1 MIDVK
6 KTIHLFTQ
14 YGFDEGEHTNDYLV
28 FISKDGY
35 FRNVEIVVV
44 NERISDEEINKA
56 AYEEI
61 GFSVRIRRFDSMDS
75 IHAAL
80 FQGFF
85 NIQSTNRKTAS
96 EYQHFCKEQE
106 NKIGSPYGYVS
117 GSYYENGL
125 QFSSTTTN
133 SVVNRIVE
141 YLTTSGN
148 QLVIL
153 EASAGFGKTC
163 TSYEVI
169 NELITRFPL
178 RIPLLAELSK
188 NRAASIFRYVLL
200 SEIDQK
206 FSNLSSELV
215 ISEIH
220 SGNIILIVDGFDEL
234 LSKEPQNNLDSDK
247 SSKEAQ
253 TMLDTIA
260 NLFPEAEN
268 TKILLTTR
276 KSSIFV
282 GDTFENW
289 VDTHLQNCNVTRIQ
303 LSEPSLKDWIGFEK
317 AELLRKKGIEVNY
330 ILNPVLLSVLRNE
343 DEEVIQS
350 KYTSNDSIIEKYL
363 DLLLQ
368 RERRR
373 QDLRLSKDEQLTIM
387 SFLAAQMVQFD
398 ISSDSVEFI
407 GELLDDAIEN
417 TAISFFDRYN
427 EGIDRV
433 PTRKEFI
440 AKLSHHALLD
450 RVSMT
455 NNNIGFINDFI
466 FGEMIIRALKNSYLL
481 PKEISGKY
489 LDLAVTTCSAA
500 SLGKKR
506 MFYDLVKPQL
516 VIDES
521 AQRRLNAIIKLSMP
535 IEMSFEEDYFDSLTV
550 GQNIAII
557 SPNTFVNCVFSDCI
571 FIKCTINSDAFY
583 SCLFQGCSFFDCDFQ
598 RGVLPGNP
606 LMFFSCTGHQ
616 SFLDVLS
623 HEEVIEEPPSKD
635 YARIV
640 LEQFWMPGY
649 DRAVPKRAYETIFKG
664 VNPNE
669 RQEIANSIDQLLREG
684 ILEKKM
690 HNIWLNFEKIARI
703 KEILHR

>member
-14 YGFDEGEHTNDYLV
+14 YGFDEGEHTDDYLV

-44 NERISDEEINKA
+44 NESISDEEINKSV
-56 AYEEI
+56 YEEI

-80 FQGFF
+80 FEGFF
-85 NIQSTNRKTAS
+85 NIQNTNRKTAS
-96 EYQHFCKEQE
+96 EYQRFCEEQE

-117 GSYYENGL
+117 GNYYENGL
-125 QFSSTTTN
+125 QINSTASFT
-133 SVVNRIVE
+133 VVNRIVE

-169 NELITRFPL
+169 NELITQFPL

-206 FSNLSSELV
+206 FSNLSSDVV

-234 LSKEPQNNLDSDK
+234 LSKEPQNNVDSDK
-247 SSKEAQ
+247 ANKEAQ

-268 TKILLTTR
+268 TKVLLTTR

-289 VDTHLQNCNVTRIQ
+289 VNTHLQNCNVTRIQ
-303 LSEPSLKDWIGFEK
+303 LSEPSLKDWIGSEK
-317 AELLRKKGIEVNY
+317 SELLRKKGIEVNY

-343 DEEVIQS
+343 DEEAIKS
-350 KYTSNDSIIEKYL
+350 KYSSNDSIIEKYL
-363 DLLLQ
+363 ELLLQ
-368 RERRR
+368 RERMR
-373 QDLRLSKDEQLTIM
+373 QDLRLTQYEQLTIM
-387 SFLAAQMVQFD
+387 SRLAAQMVQFD

-407 GELLDDAIEN
+407 SEILDDAIEN
-417 TAISFFDRYN
+417 TTINFMDRYY

-433 PTRKEFI
+433 PTQKEFI

-466 FGEMIIRALKNSYLL
+466 FGEMIIRALTHNYLS
-481 PKEISGKY
+481 PKELSGKY

-500 SLGKKR
+500 SLSKKR
-506 MFYDLVKPQL
+506 KFYDLVKSQL
-516 VIDES
+516 VNDES

-535 IEMSFEEDYFDSLTV
+535 IEMSFQEDYFDSLSV
-550 GQNIAII
+550 GQNVVFDK
-557 SPNTFVNCVFSDCI
+557 PNTFVNCVFSDCV
-571 FIKCTINSDAFY
+571 FIKCTINTDAFY

-598 RGVLPGNP
+598 KGSLPSNP
-606 LMFFSCTGHQ
+606 LMFFSCVGNQT
-616 SFLDVLS
+616 FLDVLS
-623 HEEVIEEPPSKD
+623 HEEVIEDTPAKD

-664 VNPNE
+664 VDPNE
-669 RQEIANSIDQLLREG
+669 RQEISNSIDQLLRDG

-690 HNIWLNFEKIARI
+690 HNICLNFDKIAKI

>member
-14 YGFDEGEHTNDYLV
+14 YGFIEGEHTDDFLV
-28 FISKDGY
+28 FFSKEGY

-44 NERISDEEINKA
+44 NDAISDDEINKIT
-56 AYEEI
+56 YEEI

-80 FQGFF
+80 FEGFF
-85 NIQSTNRKTAS
+85 NIQSTNKKTAS
-96 EYQHFCKEQE
+96 EYKHFCEEQE
-106 NKIGSPYGYVS
+106 LKIGAPYGYVS
-117 GSYYENGL
+117 GDFYENGL
-125 QFSSTTTN
+125 QFSCAAN
-133 SVVNRIVE
+133 GSVVNRIVE
-141 YLTTSGN
+141 YLTKSGN

-169 NELITRFPL
+169 NELIKHFPL

-188 NRAASIFRYVLL
+188 NRTASIFRYVLL

-206 FSNLSSELV
+206 FSNLSSDVV

-234 LSKEPQNNLDSDK
+234 LSKEPHNNVEGDK
-247 SSKEAQ
+247 ANKEAQ

-260 NLFPEAEN
+260 NLFPEADN

-276 KSSIFV
+276 NSSIFV
-282 GDTFENW
+282 GNTFDIW

-317 AELLRKKGIEVNY
+317 VEILRKKGIETNY
-330 ILNPVLLSVLRNE
+330 ILNPVLLTVLRNE

-363 DLLLQ
+363 ELLLK
-368 RERRR
+368 REQAR
-373 QDLRLSKDEQLTIM
+373 QDLRLSQDEQLMIM
-387 SFLAAQMVQFD
+387 SRLAAQLVQFD
-398 ISSDSVEFI
+398 MSSDSVEFI
-407 GELLDDAIEN
+407 SEILDDVLDN
-417 TAISFFDRYN
+417 TEISFIERYY
-427 EGIDRV
+427 ESV
-433 PTRKEFI
+433 PTRREFI
-440 AKLSHHALLD
+440 AKLCHHALLD

-455 NNNIGFINDFI
+455 SNNIGFINDFI
-466 FGEMIIRALKNSYLL
+466 FGEMIIRALYDNYLS
-481 PKEISGKY
+481 PKQLTGKY
-489 LDLAVTTCSAA
+489 LDLAVTTCSVA

-506 MFYDLVKPQL
+506 MFYELVKPQL
-516 VIDES
+516 VIDEN

-535 IEMSFEEDYFDSLTV
+535 IEMSFQEDYFDSLTV
-550 GQNIAII
+550 SQNNVFDK
-557 SPNTFVNCVFSDCI
+557 PNTFVNCVFSDCV
-571 FIKCTINSDAFY
+571 FNKCIINTDAFY
-583 SCLFQGCSFFDCDFQ
+583 SCFFKGCSFFDCDFQ
-598 RGVLPGNP
+598 QGNLTSNP
-606 LMFFSCTGHQ
+606 LMFFSCAGHQ
-616 SFLDVLS
+616 AFLDVLS
-623 HEEVIEEPPSKD
+623 REEVIEDTPAKD

-649 DRAVPKRAYETIFKG
+649 DRAVNKRAYETIFKG
-664 VNPNE
+664 VDPNE
-669 RQEIANSIDQLLREG
+669 RQQIANSIDQLMRDG
-684 ILEKKM
+684 ILEKKR
-690 HNIWLNFEKIARI
+690 HNIWLNFDKIAKI